1 MKRHNAIRFHL
12 CLAAVVLMVASGPV
26 LAEPVAKRL
35 AWDVGGV
42 EREALVVVPDGK
54 APQAGWPMVFAFH
67 GHGGNARNTMR
78 RFAIHTHWPKAVAV
92 YMQGIPGVVGIV
104 DKEGK
109 KTGWQKNPGDVG
121 DRDLKF
127 YDVALKDL
135 VKRFK
140 IDATRVY
147 AMGHSNGSR
156 FANVLW
162 VTRGITLAAIC
173 SSGGQ
178 GGRLIRQANPKS
190 IFVIAGEKDRLVPYA
205 GQMLSVRLIR
215 RLLATD
221 PDRAKK
227 DGLLTIEPGKDG
239 LELVT
244 YLHPG
249 GHAFPVD
256 VMPHVVKF
264 FQRHKRAGK

>member
-1 MKRHNAIRFHL
+1 MSIRQTCRFSWLVLPLLLIALASPALADATTKR
-12 CLAAVVLMVASGPV
+12 V
-26 LAEPVAKRL
+26 
-35 AWDVGGV
+35 AWDVDGV
-42 EREALVVVPDGK
+42 EREALVVVPAGK
-54 APQAGWPMVFAFH
+54 PPEAGWPMVFAFH
-67 GHGGNARNTMR
+67 GHGGNMRNTMR
-78 RFAIHTHWPKAVAV
+78 RFAVHTHWPKCVAV

-109 KTGWQKNPGDVG
+109 KTGWQKNAGDVG

-135 VKRFK
+135 LKRLK
-140 IDATRVY
+140 VDANRVY

-162 VTRGITLAAIC
+162 VTRGDTLAAIC

-178 GGRLIRQANPKS
+178 GGRLIRQAKPKS

-205 GQMLSVRLIR
+205 GQMLSVRMIR

-221 PDRAKK
+221 SDTAKK
-227 DGLLTIEPGKDG
+227 DGLLTVEPGKDD

-264 FQRHKRAGK
+264 FQRHKRAGQ